1 MGRSLLEGA
10 GNISMQKS
18 GVSLGRNE
26 EREKQG
32 KREREG
38 RWGRKGERRGGER
51 GGGRKERQGGKR
63 QSRVSKSQVAV
74 CCLWLSETE
83 VKFKWLQN

>member
-10 GNISMQKS
+10 GNISVQKS
-18 GVSLGRNE
+18 GVGLGRNE
-26 EREKQG
+26 ERQKQG
-32 KREREG
+32 QREKGGGTERREKRGRER
-38 RWGRKGERRGGER
+38 RRKKGEAGRGETA
-51 GGGRKERQGGKR
+51 EF
-63 QSRVSKSQVAV
+63 QVAV